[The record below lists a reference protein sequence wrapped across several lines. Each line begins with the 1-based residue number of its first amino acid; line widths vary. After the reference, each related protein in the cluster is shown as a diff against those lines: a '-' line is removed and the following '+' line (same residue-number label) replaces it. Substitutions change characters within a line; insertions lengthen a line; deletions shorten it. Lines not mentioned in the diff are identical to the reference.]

1 MYLYYQPEQLG
12 ARFAITNIL
21 PPLKKAWDL
30 PQFSEPRPF
39 YSGIPLGRAYAD
51 LAPKVPGE
59 NDNPY
64 MMQARDKFSEAFT
77 NASIY
82 YAERGEDGLREFTRG
97 ELKRTADRVREVMKR
112 NVFLNTPQVELTAA
126 AGEAHQ

>member
-1 MYLYYQPEQLG
+1 MV
-12 ARFAITNIL
+12 
-21 PPLKKAWDL
+21 
-30 PQFSEPRPF
+30 QFSAPRPF

-51 LAPKVPGE
+51 LAPFVPAE

-82 YAERGEDGLREFTRG
+82 YAEHGDEGLRDFART
-97 ELKRTADRVREVMKR
+97 ELKRTADRIREVMRR
-112 NVFLNTPQVELTAA
+112 NVFLNAPEVAQAA
-126 AGEAHQ
+126 AGRTRS